1 MTGMTVTSAG
11 GLSAMKG
18 MPDYETMSVASVE
31 PSQKAAGEE
40 KVRQFLDFQDGR
52 GSKSSGSQQANKLHK
67 LGGGV
72 ENKGVGAS
80 IVKIN
85 YNNACD
91 VDRLDKFKL
100 VIQEFAKIRKFGN
113 VVNFIIKTL
122 PSIVPSQEVCI
133 FVFQDKILENKN
145 GKIKLDQELLL

>member
-1 MTGMTVTSAG
+1 M
-11 GLSAMKG
+11 
-18 MPDYETMSVASVE
+18 
-31 PSQKAAGEE
+31 
-40 KVRQFLDFQDGR
+40 
-52 GSKSSGSQQANKLHK
+52 
-67 LGGGV
+67 
-72 ENKGVGAS
+72 GAS

-100 VIQEFAKIRKFGN
+100 VIQEFTKIRKFGN

-133 FVFQDKILENKN
+133 FVF
-145 GKIKLDQELLL
+145 